1 NHVKEIGWLAKEKRY
16 KTCGWWKLKWP
27 WAQCSE
33 YGLQAFGN
41 QQKECSE
48 AQMCKLQSDI
58 LTADTYKFQKKS
70 CEDQFKVNKKMNAT
84 LKQAESCLDS
94 SDDKSVHAK
103 QRISEGIELL
113 PYRQKLVK
121 MADSSEHGWR
131 VVQEYTSN
139 PLADDLEDDRKIM
152 RATSRA

>member
-1 NHVKEIGWLAKEKRY
+1 MEQRNHVKEIGWLAKEKRY

-70 CEDQFKVNKKMNAT
+70 CEDQFQGQQEDERDTQASRILFGFFQMTSPFT
-84 LKQAESCLDS
+84 LNRE
-94 SDDKSVHAK
+94 
-103 QRISEGIELL
+103 
-113 PYRQKLVK
+113 LVK
-121 MADSSEHGWR
+121 
-131 VVQEYTSN
+131 V
-139 PLADDLEDDRKIM
+139 
-152 RATSRA
+152 